1 MRKPLA
7 ITAALIL
14 ALFLA
19 GCSSGPSQEQL
30 DCEARGGS
38 WEVDY
43 MMPITTYVKSGSVYV
58 PIINYIPIYDCE
70 EPR

>member
-14 ALFLA
+14 ALSLA

-30 DCEARGGS
+30 DCEASGGS

-58 PIINYIPIYDCE
+58 PITNYIPIYGCE